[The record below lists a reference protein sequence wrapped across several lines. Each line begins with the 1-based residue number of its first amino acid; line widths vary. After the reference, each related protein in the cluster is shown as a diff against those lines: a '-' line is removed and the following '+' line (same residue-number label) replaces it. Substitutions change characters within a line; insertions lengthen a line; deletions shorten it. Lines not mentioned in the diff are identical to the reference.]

1 MNKRQRKKKLKKL
14 GWTFHKINVGTRL
27 HHFKMYK
34 GHYPFPE
41 LPLYPTVNITDEDV
55 DKWMYFADRVG
66 VIPVQSRGYYPTH
79 GIIDE
84 ATKSFA
90 EGFSLGGFPTL
101 SIDYTI
107 NPLIYCKHE

>member
-1 MNKRQRKKKLKKL
+1 MNKRQKKKQLKKL

-34 GHYPFPE
+34 GHYPFS
-41 LPLYPTVNITDEDV
+41 PTVRITDEDV
-55 DKWMYFADRVG
+55 DKWLYFADRVG

-84 ATKSFA
+84 ATKSFG
-90 EGFSLGGFPTL
+90 EGFSLGGITNV
-101 SIDYTI
+101 DYII
-107 NPLIYCKHE
+107 NPLIYCKSE